1 MKGSGDEGLAATNLV
16 DEVTDLEG
24 GPKLEAHVL
33 HHHVTVQQQECLA
46 IYLLKCTSLSSL
58 WCTFSCIISKS
69 NKHLFR
75 EFQGKL
81 LAISKTLM

>member
-24 GPKLEAHVL
+24 GTKLEAHVL

-46 IYLLKCTSLSSL
+46 IYLLKCKSLSSL
-58 WCTFSCIISKS
+58 WCTFPCMISIRNIYLGSFK
-69 NKHLFR
+69 
-75 EFQGKL
+75 E
-81 LAISKTLM
+81 IY